1 MQKTIKTFRVWM
13 LCALV
18 LATALLSG
26 CGGSDNAY
34 VGKWSMSGG
43 KANGVAV
50 TQEQIQQM
58 MPSMD
63 MSLTFN
69 QDGTCQMVVMDQT
82 YEGTYQIT
90 KDGVTVKDATSE
102 QTFIKQEDKLVMSQG
117 NIEIYL
123 VKENA

>member
-1 MQKTIKTFRVWM
+1 MQKIKTFRVWM
-13 LCALV
+13 LSALV

-82 YEGTYQIT
+82 YEGTYQVT

-102 QTFIKQEDKLVMSQG
+102 QTFVKQDDKLVLSQG

-123 VKENA
+123 VKQNA